1 MSNVKTLA
9 GQFLVSMPKLRGSL
23 FDDALI
29 YLWSHDEHGAQG
41 LVVNQPYEL
50 TIAKLLDQ
58 LEIPS
63 QGGLDVPVASGG
75 PVEPQRGF
83 ILHSDDVRI
92 EASEPA
98 GEGLAISYSRE
109 ILDLIGA
116 HRGPAR
122 YLVALGYAGWGPGQ
136 LEYELADAAWLTAP
150 RSMETLFELPFEE
163 RLDHVAGVLGIDF
176 RLLGGEAGI
185 A

>member
-1 MSNVKTLA
+1 MKPLT
-9 GQFLVSMPKLRGSL
+9 GQFLISMPKLRGSL
-23 FDDALI
+23 FADSVI
-29 YLWSHDEHGAQG
+29 YLWAHDEQGAQG
-41 LVVNQPYEL
+41 LVVNHPYDL
-50 TIAKLLDQ
+50 TLAKLLDQ

-63 QGGLDVPVASGG
+63 QGGLDVQVAAGG

-83 ILHSDDVRI
+83 ILHSNEVSIDS
-92 EASEPA
+92 SEPA

-116 HRGPAR
+116 HRGPAQ

-136 LEYELADAAWLTAP
+136 LEHELSDSAWLTAP
-150 RSMETLFELPFEE
+150 RSHEALFELPFEQ
-163 RLDHVAGVLGIDF
+163 RLDHVANVLGIDL
-176 RLLGGEAGI
+176 RLLGADAGL